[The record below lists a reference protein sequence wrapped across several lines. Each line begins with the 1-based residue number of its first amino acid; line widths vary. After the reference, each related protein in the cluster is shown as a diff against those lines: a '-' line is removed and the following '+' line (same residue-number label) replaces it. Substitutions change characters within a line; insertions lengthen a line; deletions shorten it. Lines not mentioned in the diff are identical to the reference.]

1 MASNELIIDDEY
13 CQAMGNYYVSQG
25 QQIDQ
30 IISEYISILQDV
42 RNRAIISGDV
52 AKALTAYMSYANRLN
67 KQIGNISTTA
77 KKQVDAFL
85 SKVDVADQYLF

>member
-13 CQAMGNYYVSQG
+13 CRAMGSFFVSQG

-30 IISEYISILQDV
+30 IISEYVSILQDL

-52 AKALTAYMSYANRLN
+52 AKALTAYISYANKLN

-85 SKVDVADQYLF
+85 SKVDAADQYLF

>member
-13 CQAMGNYYVSQG
+13 CRAMGNYYVSQG

-52 AKALTAYMSYANRLN
+52 AKALAAYMSYADKLN
-67 KQIGNISTTA
+67 KQIGSISATA

-85 SKVDVADQYLF
+85 SKIDAADRFSF